1 MLLNCKKNFQEK
13 LTIELSQKAYKQS
26 EISLIELLLNKKM
39 KSPTEEEFEE
49 SIKELSE
56 YKNRLEK
63 EVVTISQKLKMP
75 QRKIE
80 SIINSHQELNKIKII
95 LSKLYKQKE
104 NATSN
109 LFLWFYFCCLN
120 NIEMYPMNVAKLNS
134 IKCI

>member
-1 MLLNCKKNFQEK
+1 
-13 LTIELSQKAYKQS
+13 
-26 EISLIELLLNKKM
+26 M
-39 KSPTEEEFEE
+39 KIPTEEEFEE

-104 NATSN
+104 NAKSN
-109 LFLWFYFCCLN
+109 LLL
-120 NIEMYPMNVAKLNS
+120 
-134 IKCI
+134 

>member
-1 MLLNCKKNFQEK
+1 
-13 LTIELSQKAYKQS
+13 
-26 EISLIELLLNKKM
+26 M

-104 NATSN
+104 NATSD
-109 LFLWFYFCCLN
+109 LLLWFYFCCLN
-120 NIEMYPMNVAKLNS
+120 NIKMYPMNVAKLNS

>member
-1 MLLNCKKNFQEK
+1 
-13 LTIELSQKAYKQS
+13 
-26 EISLIELLLNKKM
+26 M

-75 QRKIE
+75 QRKIK
-80 SIINSHQELNKIKII
+80 SIISSHQELNQIKAI

-109 LFLWFYFCCLN
+109 LL
-120 NIEMYPMNVAKLNS
+120 
-134 IKCI
+134 